1 MVDEIGIVGV
11 GPGNTLPQPQVGQ
24 GASRDEAGPS
34 FKEMLTNSLDEVR
47 TLQVQADDAIRS
59 LVAGEVTDVTEAMV
73 AVERADLAFNTM
85 MQIRNKI
92 IQAYEEVMRMSV

>member
-1 MVDEIGIVGV
+1 MVDDISIAGV
-11 GPGNTLPQPQVGQ
+11 GPGNILPRPKVGE
-24 GASRDEAGPS
+24 GARGTGEGPS

-47 TLQVQADDAIRS
+47 SLQLQADDAIRN

-85 MQIRNKI
+85 MAVRNKI
-92 IQAYEEVMRMSV
+92 IQAYEEIMRMNV